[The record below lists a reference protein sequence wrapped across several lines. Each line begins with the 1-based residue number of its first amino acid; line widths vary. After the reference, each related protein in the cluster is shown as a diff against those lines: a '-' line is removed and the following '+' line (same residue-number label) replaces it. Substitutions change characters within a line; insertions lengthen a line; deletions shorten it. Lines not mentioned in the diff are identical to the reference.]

1 MATDYL
7 FDIPNSTS
15 VDTIATQT
23 VTAIPGLVPMILLF
37 VFMVIFIGGIVR
49 QKARTGTADYP
60 LWATIGGIS
69 QFMVALLFSVS
80 SGFLNLDW
88 LVISFVVTV
97 FCGVWLFISERQGEL

>member
-7 FDIPNSTS
+7 FDMPNSTS